1 MPTEGDNHMSEEIS
15 SLDGPPDA
23 KSEGTQSVPLG
34 GNSGWVRQLDRQE
47 FSVVDSIGGW
57 RGAVES
63 LAPGLVFVVAYVATR
78 GLLWPLVLSGGLAAV
93 FVIARLFQRSTL
105 SQAFAGMFGVLIGVV
120 WAALSGQAENYFAWG
135 LITNAAFLVAMLI
148 SLIVRRPALL
158 LLMEF
163 AVGLPDDW
171 KTAEWAPLLRKRA
184 TYATWVWVLVFGL
197 RLGVQAPLYFG
208 GQVVGLGVLKL
219 VMGLPLFAV
228 AGWLTWVLL
237 RAFAPVAS
245 KKPDE
250 GQAGNLE
257 EVAEKVVESD

>member
-1 MPTEGDNHMSEEIS
+1 MTTEGDRYMSQETS
-15 SLDGPPDA
+15 SLEGPANAD
-23 KSEGTQSVPLG
+23 SEGVQPAPLG
-34 GNSGWVRQLDRQE
+34 GNGGWVKQLDREE

-63 LAPGLVFVVAYVATR
+63 LAPGLIFVVAYVASR
-78 GLLWPLVLSGGLAAV
+78 DLFWPLVLSGGLAAV
-93 FVIARLFQRSTL
+93 FVVIRLFQRSSL

-163 AVGLPDDW
+163 AIGLPADW
-171 KTAEWAPLLRKRA
+171 KSAEWAPLLRKRA

-237 RAFAPVAS
+237 RGFAPVAS
-245 KKPDE
+245 REAGE
-250 GQAGNLE
+250 GQVENLAE
-257 EVAEKVVESD
+257 AAEKEVEAD